1 MALTRSSELTNAL
14 TAQRYLVD
22 EGLGTVVFLALKL
35 RRPLL
40 LEGEPGVGKTEL
52 AKALA
57 AATGAPLIRLQ
68 CYEGID
74 VHHALYDW
82 DYPRQLLQLRA
93 GGTTQ
98 LYSAEFLL
106 RRPLLE
112 ALSQPGAVLLIDEL
126 DRADDEFEAFLL
138 EFLSDFQVTVPEVG
152 VYKADVPPVV
162 IITSNRTRDLHEAL
176 KRRCLYHWIEHP
188 DLERELAIVRARLPH
203 IGHTLANQVCAFVQD
218 LRWLDLYRSPGV
230 GETLD
235 WLEGFHA
242 LGRQSL
248 DGQTADR
255 TLGVLLK
262 ERDDLDRLRSQGLDG
277 LIARSQQNV
286 GRLPVSIVARTQ
298 RPPEEQIIHAAV
310 EFSRALRDFGFST
323 SVDSENVFLQSL
335 ALVDVREPRPGLL
348 GRPQR
353 VRQEPRSDRG
363 LQDRLRALLGGLA
376 AAARQAR
383 LRARRERPPHGRRA
397 SRRRGAAA
405 VRRQGQ
411 GEGGARRRADQGAR
425 RTCRTP
431 TGRTRR
437 PTSRSACSSRGA
449 RTRSSPRPTRCAT
462 RRTSSPRCAS
472 SPRRSSARR
481 PSAARG
487 ASAPR
492 RAVIASTSAARCASR

>member
-1 MALTRSSELTNAL
+1 MPGYDSIDELRGALTN
-14 TAQRYLVD
+14 QRYLID

-52 AKALA
+52 AKSLA
-57 AATGAPLIRLQ
+57 AAAGAPLIRLQ

-112 ALSQPGAVLLIDEL
+112 SLAQPGAVLLIDEL

-138 EFLSDFQVTVPEVG
+138 EFLSEFQVTIPEVG
-152 VYKADVPPVV
+152 VYKAEVPPVV

-203 IGHTLANQVCAFVQD
+203 IGHQLASQVCAFVQD
-218 LRWLDLYRSPGV
+218 LRFLDLYRAPGV

-242 LGRQSL
+242 LGRQQL
-248 DGQTADR
+248 DGTTADR

-262 ERDDLDRLRSQGLDG
+262 ERDDLDRIRGQGLDK
-277 LIARSQQNV
+277 LIARSQ
-286 GRLPVSIVARTQ
+286 
-298 RPPEEQIIHAAV
+298 
-310 EFSRALRDFGFST
+310 D
-323 SVDSENVFLQSL
+323 QSL
-335 ALVDVREPRPGLL
+335 PG
-348 GRPQR
+348 Q
-353 VRQEPRSDRG
+353 
-363 LQDRLRALLGGLA
+363 
-376 AAARQAR
+376 
-383 LRARRERPPHGRRA
+383 HGYR
-397 SRRRGAAA
+397 
-405 VRRQGQ
+405 
-411 GEGGARRRADQGAR
+411 
-425 RTCRTP
+425 
-431 TGRTRR
+431 
-437 PTSRSACSSRGA
+437 
-449 RTRSSPRPTRCAT
+449 
-462 RRTSSPRCAS
+462 
-472 SPRRSSARR
+472 
-481 PSAARG
+481 
-487 ASAPR
+487 
-492 RAVIASTSAARCASR
+492 